1 MVRGKALKLTQNS
14 LNRHFICK
22 IPASDNQFGAVFSE
36 VIMINNIK
44 EVCSF
49 LDGINIGYEIF
60 HHSPAFTLE
69 ECREIE
75 KIIRGEICKNL
86 LLRTTSGDKY
96 FLLMMKGDKKF
107 VTKDVSKKL
116 GSSRLSFAQG
126 EEMISMLRTQPG
138 SLSVTS
144 LIFDKEKKI
153 TLAVD
158 KEVFEN
164 EFVCCH
170 PCDNSATL
178 KIRTDDIVNT
188 LLPELE
194 IRAEIIEI

>member
-1 MVRGKALKLTQNS
+1 M
-14 LNRHFICK
+14 
-22 IPASDNQFGAVFSE
+22 SD
-36 VIMINNIK
+36 IIK
-44 EVCSF
+44 NVCSF
-49 LDGINIGYEIF
+49 LDNTKMSYEIF
-60 HHSPAFTLE
+60 SHSPAFTLE

-75 KIIRGEICKNL
+75 KITGSEICKNL

-116 GSSRLSFAQG
+116 DSSRLSFAQG
-126 EEMISMLRTQPG
+126 EEMISLLNTNPG
-138 SLSVTS
+138 SLSITS
-144 LIFDKEKKI
+144 LIFDKKKRVM
-153 TLAVD
+153 LAVD

-178 KIRTDDIVNT
+178 KIRTEDITNL
-188 LLPELE
+188 LLPELG
-194 IRAEIIEI
+194 INAVIIDI